1 MPKIEQ
7 ILDKY
12 DSQKRTEKSKLMF
25 DEVESKV
32 NFKLPEDYK
41 FFAKN
46 YIENEYFIGDIFF
59 RLWDFDE
66 LLEINNDY
74 GILKNL
80 TNTIGIGENGSSESI
95 AIELLENNEYRIV
108 LSPFIDLDKSFN
120 IEIGKSFT
128 NFFERLEKGKDW
140 FK

>member
-80 TNTIGIGENGSSESI
+80 TNTIGIGENGSSEFI

-128 NFFERLEKGKDW
+128 NFFERLEKRKRLV
-140 FK
+140 

>member
-1 MPKIEQ
+1 MSKIKQ

-12 DSQKRTEKSKLMF
+12 DSQKRTEKSKVSIE
-25 DEVESKV
+25 EVESKV

-46 YIENEYFIGDIFF
+46 YIENEYFIGDNFV

-74 GILKNL
+74 EILKNL
-80 TNTIGIGENGSSESI
+80 TNTIGIGENGSSEFI
-95 AIELLENNEYRIV
+95 AIELLESNEYRIV

-128 NFFERLEKGKDW
+128 NFFERLEKGINW
-140 FK
+140 FT

>member
-1 MPKIEQ
+1 MSKIEQ

-12 DSQKRTEKSKLMF
+12 DSQKRTEKSKLKIE
-25 DEVESKV
+25 EVESKV

-46 YIENEYFIGDIFF
+46 YIENEYFIGDNFF

-80 TNTIGIGENGSSESI
+80 TNTIGIGENGSSEFI

-108 LSPFIDLDKSFN
+108 LSPFIDLDKFFN

-128 NFFERLEKGKDW
+128 NFFERLEKGIDW